1 MSSTILHR
9 SFAAVTLLACLGLP
23 VQAQDA
29 APEEAPAAPQ
39 QAAKPRP
46 RKPPA
51 PKPAPTPAPA
61 KAAAPTAAA
70 AVTSAW
76 PPGASSLSETYG
88 SWTVSCTREDTKTE
102 CTLLQAQ
109 GTNGK
114 RQFAVE
120 IRSPSEGRA
129 QGLILMPLGFSIE
142 PGVSFKLDEAVL
154 GKGAPFLSCTIEGC
168 LVPVSL
174 PTLAT
179 DTMKTAQ
186 NLTVSAMKPDAK
198 EPATITVPLTGFA
211 PALARA
217 VALSS

>member
-1 MSSTILHR
+1 MSSTLLHR
-9 SFAAVTLLACLGLP
+9 SFVAVTLLACLGCP

-29 APEEAPAAPQ
+29 APEEAAPAAPQ
-39 QAAKPRP
+39 PAAKPRP

-51 PKPAPTPAPA
+51 PKPAPAAATPATPV
-61 KAAAPTAAA
+61 AAPAG
-70 AVTSAW
+70 VW
-76 PPGASSLSETYG
+76 PTGASSVSETYG
-88 SWTVSCTREDTKTE
+88 SWTVSCTREDSKTE

-109 GTNGK
+109 GTNGR

-179 DTMKTAQ
+179 DAMKTAQ
-186 NLTVSAMKPDAK
+186 NLTVSGMKPDAK

>member
-1 MSSTILHR
+1 MAT
-9 SFAAVTLLACLGLP
+9 
-23 VQAQDA
+23 
-29 APEEAPAAPQ
+29 PAAW
-39 QAAKPRP
+39 
-46 RKPPA
+46 
-51 PKPAPTPAPA
+51 PT
-61 KAAAPTAAA
+61 
-70 AVTSAW
+70 
-76 PPGASSLSETYG
+76 GASSLSETYG
-88 SWTVSCTREDTKTE
+88 SWTVSCTREDAKTE

-142 PGVSFKLDEAVL
+142 PGVSFKLDDAVL
-154 GKGAPFLSCTIEGC
+154 GKGAPFLSCTIDGC

-186 NLTVSAMKPDAK
+186 NLTISVMKPDAK
-198 EPATITVPLTGFA
+198 DPATITVPLTGFA

>member
-1 MSSTILHR
+1 MSSTLLHR
-9 SFAAVTLLACLGLP
+9 PLVAVTLLTCLGLP
-23 VQAQDA
+23 VRAQDA
-29 APEEAPAAPQ
+29 APEEAPAASQP
-39 QAAKPRP
+39 AAKPRP

-51 PKPAPTPAPA
+51 PKPAAAVAPA
-61 KAAAPTAAA
+61 KPAAP
-70 AVTSAW
+70 AVATPAAW
-76 PPGASSLSETYG
+76 PTGASSLSETYG
-88 SWTVSCTREDTKTE
+88 SWTVSCTREDAKTE

-142 PGVSFKLDEAVL
+142 PGVSFKLDDAVL
-154 GKGAPFLSCTIEGC
+154 GKGAPFLSCTIDGC

-186 NLTVSAMKPDAK
+186 NLTISVMKPDAK
-198 EPATITVPLTGFA
+198 DPATITVPLTGFA